1 MGSYLYHCYCK
12 TARHMYGHGHM
23 VVCLHYGEELLAI
36 LANILLDT
44 VGRQYFLYF
53 FLLVFFF
60 FNTYSFDSVCVCVCV
75 CVWCLHIYIQYG
87 TFVEVREQLVG
98 ATFLLLPGRFQES
111 SSSHRVIRLGGK
123 CLLSHLTGLVF

>member
-60 FNTYSFDSVCVCVCV
+60 LTLIHLTLCVCVCVCV
-75 CVWCLHIYIQYG
+75 CGVYIYTYSMVHLWRLENNLWELLFSFYQ
-87 TFVEVREQLVG
+87 VG
-98 ATFLLLPGRFQES
+98 FRNLAQVIES
-111 SSSHRVIRLGGK
+111 S
-123 CLLSHLTGLVF
+123 GLVASAC